1 MNSILGW
8 GLAVAAVAL
17 GWMKYGWQG
26 VVLAV
31 TVVVFWLLLQFSRAL
46 RVMKLAAAA
55 PVGQVP
61 SAVMF
66 NAKLRTTMTMMQV
79 LPLTRSLGQR
89 IDAPAASPQ
98 TESWRWS
105 DDSGSYVTLTFV
117 RGKLDHWHLHRPT
130 QAGDLPSELD
140 RAGAS

>member
-1 MNSILGW
+1 MSSVLGW
-8 GLAVAAVAL
+8 GLAIAAIAL
-17 GWMKYGWQG
+17 AWLSYGWQG

-46 RVMKLAAAA
+46 RVMKQAAAA

-61 SAVMF
+61 STVMF
-66 NAKLRTTMTMMQV
+66 NTKLRSGMTMMQV

-89 IDAPAASPQ
+89 IESPTANHQ

-105 DDSGSYVTLTFV
+105 DEGGSYVTLTFV
-117 RGKLDHWHLHRPT
+117 HGKLDRWHLHRPT
-130 QAGDLPSELD
+130 QAGELGSELN

>member
-1 MNSILGW
+1 MNSTIGW
-8 GLAVAAVAL
+8 ALAVAAVAL
-17 GWMKYGWQG
+17 AWVSYGWQG

-31 TVVVFWLLLQFSRAL
+31 SVVVFWLLLQFSRAM
-46 RVMKLAAAA
+46 RVMRLAAAA
-55 PVGQVP
+55 PVGKMP

-66 NAKLRTTMTMMQV
+66 NAKLRVNMTMMQV
-79 LPLTRSLGQR
+79 LPLTRSLGRR
-89 IDAPAASPQ
+89 IEVPAANQQ

-105 DDSGSYVTLTFV
+105 DDSGSCVTLTFV

-130 QAGDLPSELD
+130 QMGDLPVELD